1 MAGIPWSRMVPCLI
15 TTELLVLFLNNIGH
29 AVRVCVKLGGRER
42 KHIRRKNTSAINNS
56 QLT

>member
-1 MAGIPWSRMVPCLI
+1 MVPCLI